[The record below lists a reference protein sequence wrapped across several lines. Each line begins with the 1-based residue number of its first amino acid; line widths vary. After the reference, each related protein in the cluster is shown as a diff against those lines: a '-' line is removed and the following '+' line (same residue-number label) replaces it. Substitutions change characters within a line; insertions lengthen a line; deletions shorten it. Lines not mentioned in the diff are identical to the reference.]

1 VASIRGRIGWA
12 TEHVLL
18 YATTGVAF
26 ARNDSFKGNVSVG
39 RGGTGSDGEDG
50 DPFRQVALAC
60 TTLRLGIRRGE
71 RSRMVC
77 AASSMLAFPLRE
89 RVTMESVKPFI
100 SVIRMETALSCP
112 GIDRRLN
119 GR

>member
-89 RVTMESVKPFI
+89 RVTME
-100 SVIRMETALSCP
+100 
-112 GIDRRLN
+112 
-119 GR
+119 